1 MRPTIRPF
9 VASARLAVAVAAL
22 ALGGL
27 VASPTVGGAQVA
39 NPYQRGPAPTHAGL
53 EAASGPFAVQSV
65 TVARQTTFG
74 GGTIYYPTDTSQGTY
89 GVLAVSPGFI
99 SPQGVIQW
107 AGPRVASHGFV
118 VITIDTLGLFDFPS
132 SRAAQL
138 KAALNYVV
146 QSSPAAVRQRVDGT
160 RVAVAGHSMGGGGT
174 LEAARDNPTYQAAV
188 ALQPWDIFQTW
199 GGVRVPSMI
208 IGAQNDIVAGVSGHS
223 EPMFQQIPATTEK
236 AYMEVAGADHFLG
249 AAPNNPQAKLMVAW
263 LKRYVDNDTRYEQ
276 FICPPPSG
284 PQIAEYRHTC
294 PG

>member
-1 MRPTIRPF
+1 MRSRHRSF
-9 VASARLAVAVAAL
+9 VASARLGLAVAAV
-22 ALGGL
+22 ALGGI
-27 VASPTVGGAQVA
+27 VASPSTVAAQTP
-39 NPYQRGPAPTHAGL
+39 NPLQRGPAPTHASL
-53 EAASGPFAVQSV
+53 EAAAGPFAVQSV
-65 TVARQTTFG
+65 IVPRQSTFG

-99 SPQGVIQW
+99 SPQSVIQW
-107 AGPRVASHGFV
+107 TGPRVASHGFV
-118 VITIDTLGLFDFPS
+118 VITIDTLGLFDFPW

-138 KAALNYVV
+138 KAALTYVT
-146 QSSPAAVRQRVDGT
+146 QSSPAAVRQRVDAT
-160 RVAVAGHSMGGGGT
+160 RLAVSGHSMGGGGT

-208 IGAQNDIVAGVSGHS
+208 IGAQNDAVAGVAGHS
-223 EPMFQQIPATTEK
+223 EPMYQQIPATTEK
-236 AYMEVAGADHFLG
+236 AYLEVAGADHFLG

-284 PQIAEYRHTC
+284 PQISEYRNTC